1 MRHLLELFGRFR
13 QNRVFEIQDD
23 PVGWGFMLRERV
35 LRKWAL
41 SLVMV
46 AGAACSADL
55 GSVPSSGLPA
65 EAQATQKLIRSGGPF
80 RHEKDGTVFFNRE
93 SILPSQQRGYY
104 REYTVE
110 TPGSQDRGARRI
122 VCGGSI
128 ATAPDACYYTADHY
142 SSFKLIVN

>member
-1 MRHLLELFGRFR
+1 MQHRLELFGRFR
-13 QNRVFEIQDD
+13 QNRGFEIQDD

-41 SLVMV
+41 SFVMV

-93 SILPSQQRGYY
+93 ELLPRQQRGYY

-122 VCGGSI
+122 VCGGTV
-128 ATAPDACYYTADHY
+128 ATAPEACYYTGDHY